1 MSTNVLVS
9 ICGFIIAPPL
19 LISAYVY
26 YRACCRRTCH
36 ACWISAEQCERRGTD
51 RGAVSSVLLPHS
63 CPTARFRRWLLP
75 TAVRTRLLA
84 ASQHYPQVVERHA
97 QVKSKQVSAFERKP
111 ARLLR
116 IAGEDARDVR
126 DRAVGGGRKVS

>member
-1 MSTNVLVS
+1 MSILASV
-9 ICGFIIAPPL
+9 CGFVLAPLL
-19 LISAYVY
+19 LISVYVY

-36 ACWISAEQCERRGTD
+36 ACWIAAEQNAQRGTD

-63 CPTARFRRWLLP
+63 CPTARLRRWLLP
-75 TAVRTRLLA
+75 STVRARFVI
-84 ASQHYPQVVERHA
+84 ASEHYPQVVERHA
-97 QVKSKQVSAFERKP
+97 KVGRKESCAFERKP

-126 DRAVGGGRKVS
+126 DRTVRSVG

>member
-1 MSTNVLVS
+1 MTPIAALF
-9 ICGFIIAPPL
+9 GFIVAPLL

-36 ACWISAEQCERRGTD
+36 ACWIDAEQSDRRGTD

-63 CPTARFRRWLLP
+63 CPTARLRRWLLP
-75 TAVRTRLLA
+75 SDVRISSSL